1 MEPTSTCLIVTPVCA
16 HQLAARAMVLDRN
29 RIITVRLPKGN
40 RKYLYLSIDG
50 GKALRLGGGDRVEIS
65 RSAHCTRLV
74 RLADRNFYQVIN
86 QKLGGLMP

>member
-1 MEPTSTCLIVTPVCA
+1 MNRTILHCDLNSCYASVELLTLP
-16 HQLAARAMVLDRN
+16 QLRE
-29 RIITVRLPKGN
+29 
-40 RKYLYLSIDG
+40 LY
-50 GKALRLGGGDRVEIS
+50 AQCGDRVEIS